1 MKAYVL
7 NEAGGIENLVLSE
20 IEKPEI
26 KADEVLVETKAISI
40 NPVDVK
46 TRAKREVLN
55 MILDT
60 EDRPVI
66 LGWDIAGTVAAVGEE
81 VSGFEVGDKV
91 FGMVNFP
98 GQGKAYA
105 EYVASPASHLALMP
119 EKVTFEEAAATTLA
133 ALIALQVLQ
142 PRVKKGD
149 RILIHAGSG
158 GVGHFAIQIAKRLG
172 AYVIA
177 TSSAKNQDFI
187 MSLGADEHIDYREQ
201 KFEEVLSEIDFVIDG
216 IGGEVLENSL
226 KVVKDG
232 GKIVS
237 LPTPQF
243 TEDLQ
248 SRADQRN
255 VELEFVLVQSSGK
268 DMNTLKGMLEAN
280 ELTPHVSK
288 RFPFENMADAHLQI
302 ESGRTVGKVVVTL

>member
-7 NEAGGIENLVLSE
+7 NETGAVENLLLKEV
-20 IEKPEI
+20 EKPEI

-46 TRAKREVLN
+46 VRLMDEVLT
-55 MILDT
+55 MIMGT
-60 EDRPVI
+60 ENRPVI
-66 LGWDIAGTVAAVGEE
+66 LGWDIAGTVVAVGEE
-81 VSGFEVGDKV
+81 VSEFEVGDKV

-105 EYVASPASHLALMP
+105 EYVASPACHLAVMP

-158 GVGHFAIQIAKRLG
+158 GVGHFAIQMATRLG

-177 TSSAKNQDFI
+177 TSSAKNRDFV
-187 MSLGADEHIDYREQ
+187 MSLGADEHIDYREH
-201 KFEEVLSEIDFVIDG
+201 KFEEILSNIDFVLDG
-216 IGGEVLENSL
+216 MGGDVLENSL
-226 KVVKDG
+226 KVVKEG

-237 LPTPQF
+237 LPTHQF
-243 TEDLQ
+243 PEDLQ
-248 SRADQRN
+248 LEADERKIK
-255 VELEFVLVQSSGK
+255 LEFVLVQSSGE
-268 DMNTLKGMLEAN
+268 DMNTLKAMLEN
-280 ELTPHVSK
+280 GELKPHVSK
-288 RFPFENMADAHLQI
+288 IFSFENMADAHVQI
-302 ESGRTVGKVVVTL
+302 ESGRTVGKVIVKL

>member
-7 NEAGGIENLVLSE
+7 NETGAVENLLLKEV
-20 IEKPEI
+20 EKPEI

-46 TRAKREVLN
+46 VRLMDEVLT
-55 MILDT
+55 MIMGT
-60 EDRPVI
+60 ENRPVI
-66 LGWDIAGTVAAVGEE
+66 LGWDIAGTVVAVGEE
-81 VSGFEVGDKV
+81 VSEFEVGDKV

-105 EYVASPASHLALMP
+105 EYVASPACHLAVMP

-158 GVGHFAIQIAKRLG
+158 GVGHFAIQMATRLG

-177 TSSAKNQDFI
+177 TSSAKNRDFV
-187 MSLGADEHIDYREQ
+187 MSLGADEHIDYREH
-201 KFEEVLSEIDFVIDG
+201 KFEEILSNIDFVLDG
-216 IGGEVLENSL
+216 MGGEVLENSL
-226 KVVKDG
+226 KVVKEG

-237 LPTPQF
+237 LPTHQF
-243 TEDLQ
+243 PEDLQ
-248 SRADQRN
+248 LEADERKIK
-255 VELEFVLVQSSGK
+255 LEFVLVQSSGE
-268 DMNTLKGMLEAN
+268 DMNTLKAMLEN
-280 ELTPHVSK
+280 GELKPHVSK
-288 RFPFENMADAHLQI
+288 IFSFENMADAHVQI
-302 ESGRTVGKVVVTL
+302 ESGRTVGKVIVKL

>member
-7 NEAGGIENLVLSE
+7 NEAGGVENLVLSE

-46 TRAKREVLN
+46 VRPVDEVLT
-55 MILDT
+55 MILGT

-105 EYVASPASHLALMP
+105 EYVASPASHLAIMP

-133 ALIALQVLQ
+133 ALTALQVLQ

-158 GVGHFAIQIAKRLG
+158 GVGHFAIQIAKGLG
-172 AYVIA
+172 AYVIS
-177 TSSAKNQDFI
+177 TSSAKNRDFI
-187 MSLGADEHIDYREQ
+187 MSLGADEHIDYREK
-201 KFEEVLSEIDFVIDG
+201 KFEEVLSDIDFVLDG
-216 IGGEVLENSL
+216 MGGEVLENSL

-232 GKIVS
+232 GTIVS
-237 LPTPQF
+237 LPTHQF
-243 TEDLQ
+243 PEDLQ
-248 SRADQRN
+248 SEANKRN
-255 VELEFVLVQSSGK
+255 VELEFVLVQSSGQ
-268 DMNTLKGMLEAN
+268 DMNTLKSMLEAD
-280 ELTPHVSK
+280 ELKPHVSES
-288 RFPFENMADAHLQI
+288 FLFENMADAHLQI
-302 ESGRTVGKVVVTL
+302 ESGRTVGKIIVTL